1 MQGVGPDGAMLAAKP
16 ERALE
21 RWVQGARKPARMP
34 LTNKLRNPEENVMP
48 ASILGKSLLIAGL
61 ALVASAAMGQ
71 DKPATVTGASDSML
85 ANTCAGCHGTDG
97 ASAGPAS
104 PTIAGL
110 SEEYFIETMKGFA
123 DGEIP
128 ATIMNRI
135 AKGYSDA
142 EIEQMAKYFAAK
154 PFVQAGGQEFDA
166 ELAKTGAKLH
176 DKYCEKCH
184 ADGGTSAE
192 DDAGVLAGQWQP
204 YLKWTMDDYLSGDR
218 QPTKKMKKK
227 IKELSE
233 DHGDAGWEA
242 LYNFYA
248 SQQ

>member
-1 MQGVGPDGAMLAAKP
+1 
-16 ERALE
+16 
-21 RWVQGARKPARMP
+21 MP
-34 LTNKLRNPEENVMP
+34 R
-48 ASILGKSLLIAGL
+48 SILGKSLLFAAL
-61 ALVASAAMGQ
+61 ALGVSVAMAQ
-71 DKPATVTGASDSML
+71 DKPATMTGASDSML

-123 DGEIP
+123 ADEIP

-142 EIEQMAKYFAAK
+142 EIEQMAKFYAGK
-154 PFVQAGGQEFDA
+154 PFVQAKGQKFDA
-166 ELAKTGAKLH
+166 DLAKTGAKLH

-184 ADGGTSAE
+184 AEGGTSAE
-192 DDAGVLAGQWQP
+192 DDAGVLAGQWLP
-204 YLKWTMDDYLSGDR
+204 YVKWTMADYLAGDR
-218 QPTKKMKKK
+218 EATKKMKKK
-227 IKELSE
+227 IQELSE
-233 DHGDAGWEA
+233 DHSDAGWEA

>member
-1 MQGVGPDGAMLAAKP
+1 
-16 ERALE
+16 
-21 RWVQGARKPARMP
+21 
-34 LTNKLRNPEENVMP
+34 MP
-48 ASILGKSLLIAGL
+48 ASIIGKSLLAAGL
-61 ALVASAAMGQ
+61 ALGASAAMAQ
-71 DKPATVTGASDSML
+71 DKPETLTGASAGML

-110 SEEYFIETMKGFA
+110 SEEYFIETMNAFA
-123 DGEIP
+123 AGEIP
-128 ATIMNRI
+128 STIMGRI
-135 AKGYSDA
+135 ASGYSEA
-142 EIEQMAKYFAAK
+142 EIEQMAKFYAEK
-154 PFVQAGGQEFDA
+154 PFVQAKGQEFDA
-166 ELAKTGAKLH
+166 DLAKTGAKLH

-192 DDAGVLAGQWQP
+192 DDAGVLAGQWLP
-204 YLKWTMDDYLSGDR
+204 YLEWTMADYLTGDR
-218 QPTKKMKKK
+218 EPTKKMKKK
-227 IKELSE
+227 IEELSE